1 MSCHTHG
8 SLHWNGYKIV
18 ISVYRF
24 LVTALNLFAT
34 ARAFTLAKNTSL
46 QQTVSKGAK
55 EESEGK
61 VIICTKKVK
70 NRKLKIMIFFKEGEV
85 RF

>member
-18 ISVYRF
+18 ISVYSF
-24 LVTALNLFAT
+24 LVTALNLFAA

-46 QQTVSKGAK
+46 QQTVSKVAK

-70 NRKLKIMIFFKEGEV
+70 TESWKL
-85 RF
+85 